1 MLCGPTSSGK
11 TTTALLLRDSLREMA
26 VDAHTVSLDDFYRGR
41 ELAPVLEDGSF
52 DYEALE
58 ALRAKVLE
66 YKNAVCCKVCNTINT
81 DDSVFCKKCGAKLEQ
96 PPKAQ
101 EEQS

>member
-1 MLCGPTSSGK
+1 MIEFEEYKSKLNDLKPK
-11 TTTALLLRDSLREMA
+11 
-26 VDAHTVSLDDFYRGR
+26 
-41 ELAPVLEDGSF
+41 LE
-52 DYEALE
+52 E
-58 ALRAKVLE
+58 LRAKVLE
-66 YKNAVCCKVCNTINT
+66 YKTAVCCKVCNTINT